1 MRNIVYAPDYKEKLI
16 RLRNNLDAEY
26 GRNVRLKIFSEINQ
40 RIQRLKEY
48 PFLGTSVRAIYGI
61 DCDYYFIHISKNV
74 IFYDVEDKQI
84 SILNMYN
91 EREDYLIKF
100 LGNMAKM
107 HEEETQF
114 SC

>member
-1 MRNIVYAPDYKEKLI
+1 M
-16 RLRNNLDAEY
+16 
-26 GRNVRLKIFSEINQ
+26 
-40 RIQRLKEY
+40 
-48 PFLGTSVRAIYGI
+48 
-61 DCDYYFIHISKNV
+61 